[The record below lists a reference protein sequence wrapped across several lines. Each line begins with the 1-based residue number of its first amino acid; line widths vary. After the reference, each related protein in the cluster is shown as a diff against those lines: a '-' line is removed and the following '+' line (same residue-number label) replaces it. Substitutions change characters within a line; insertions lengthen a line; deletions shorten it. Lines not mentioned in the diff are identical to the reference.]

1 MFRLPLLDS
10 TVESRSSTLPL
21 APVSLRPEAESAS
34 EARPDRLS
42 TRDYVRYSAKLGARM
57 LASRLFSQH
66 RPLLVNIEP
75 THRCNLD
82 CVYCD
87 KVDQKS
93 PQMTTSAALQMLDE
107 LAAFGT
113 LSVCFDGGEPL
124 VHPGIEQLVR
134 RAKTHG
140 LRVSMSTNGMLLHRK
155 PRVLDCVDTIKISI
169 DGPAHV
175 HDAGRGA
182 GSFEK
187 SLAGARLALEAGCK
201 VAIRMTLAAHNVQYF
216 KDVIAYAKQLGIQ
229 ALFQP
234 AIGNIMNGADAPEAH
249 SADVDGYRAAID
261 ELLRLKRAGEP
272 IGNEPLCLEHLRNWP
287 DPTPVNTCSG
297 GRVEVAIG
305 PDGNMYPCGRT
316 GRNLPAP
323 NVFELGVARAF
334 QHVLRPTDC
343 QNCWCTL
350 TVAGCFLY
358 GGDIRLLR
366 RK

>member
-1 MFRLPLLDS
+1 MFRLPLLEDS
-10 TVESRSSTLPL
+10 P
-21 APVSLRPEAESAS
+21 AKFANPAEADPP
-34 EARPDRLS
+34 ARPRRFGA
-42 TRDYVRYSAKLGARM
+42 RDYVGYGAKLTTRM
-57 LASRLFSQH
+57 LASRLLSRH

-87 KVDQKS
+87 KVDAKS
-93 PQMTTSAALQMLDE
+93 PQMETGAALCMLDE
-107 LAAFGT
+107 LAELGT

-124 VHPGIEQLVR
+124 VHPGIVALVQ

-140 LRVSMSTNGMLLHRK
+140 LRVSMSTNGMLLRRK
-155 PRVLDCVDTIKISI
+155 PRVLDCIDVIKISI

-175 HDAGRGA
+175 HDQGRGR
-182 GSFEK
+182 GSFDK
-187 SLAGARLALEAGCK
+187 AMDGARFALEHGCK
-201 VAIRMTLAAHNVQYF
+201 VAIRMTLAAHNVEYF
-216 KDVIAYAKQLGIQ
+216 PEVIRQAKQLGIQ

-234 AIGNIMNGADAPEAH
+234 AIGNIMNGSDAPEAH
-249 SADVDGYRAAID
+249 SADVAGYRSAID
-261 ELLRLKRAGEP
+261 ALLELKRRGEP
-272 IGNEPLCLEHLRNWP
+272 IGNEVVCLEHLRHWP

-305 PDGNMYPCGRT
+305 PEGNMYPCGRT
-316 GRNLPAP
+316 GRNMPAP

-334 QHVLRPTDC
+334 EHVLRPTDC

-358 GGDIRLLR
+358 GGGLGLLR
-366 RK
+366 RR

>member
-1 MFRLPLLDS
+1 MFRLPLL
-10 TVESRSSTLPL
+10 
-21 APVSLRPEAESAS
+21 ESANNVRDS
-34 EARPDRLS
+34 ALHFDAAAEPERVNRLS
-42 TRDYVRYSAKLGARM
+42 TRDYIGYSAKLASRM
-57 LASRLFSQH
+57 LASRVFARH

-87 KVDQKS
+87 KVDAQS
-93 PQMTTSAALQMLDE
+93 PQMETGAALHMLDE
-107 LAAFGT
+107 LAALGT

-124 VHPGIEQLVR
+124 VHPGIEKLVR

-140 LRVSMSTNGMLLHRK
+140 LRVSMSTNGMLLKKK
-155 PRVLDCVDTIKISI
+155 PRVLDCVDVIKISI

-175 HDAGRGA
+175 HDAGRGR

-187 SLAGARLALEAGCK
+187 SMAGARLALEAGCK

-216 KDVIAYAKQLGIQ
+216 EDVIGHAKELGVQ

-249 SADVDGYRAAID
+249 SADVAGYRAAID
-261 ELLRLKRAGEP
+261 ELMRLKRQGEP
-272 IGNEPLCLEHLRNWP
+272 IGNEPVCLEHLRNWP

-305 PDGNMYPCGRT
+305 PEGNMYPCGRT
-316 GRNLPAP
+316 GRNQPAP

-334 QHVLRPTDC
+334 EHVLRPTDC

-350 TVAGCFLY
+350 TVAGCFMY
-358 GGDIRLLR
+358 GGDLRLLR
-366 RK
+366 RR

>member
-1 MFRLPLLDS
+1 MYRLPLL
-10 TVESRSSTLPL
+10 ESRSEPSSPDTALL
-21 APVSLRPEAESAS
+21 AGEA
-34 EARPDRLS
+34 
-42 TRDYVRYSAKLGARM
+42 TRGRRFGAGDYVGYSARLALGM
-57 LASRLFSQH
+57 LGSRLLARH

-87 KVDQKS
+87 KVDPKS
-93 PQMTTSAALQMLDE
+93 PQMETSAALHLLDE
-107 LAAFGT
+107 LAALGT

-140 LRVSMSTNGMLLHRK
+140 MRVAMSTNGMLLPRK
-155 PRVLDCVDTIKISI
+155 PRVLDCVDVVKISI

-175 HDAGRGA
+175 HDQGRGR

-187 SLAGARLALEAGCK
+187 SMNGARLALAAGCK
-201 VAIRMTLAAHNVQYF
+201 VALRMTLAAHNVAYF
-216 KDVIAYAKQLGIQ
+216 EDVIRFAKELGIV

-234 AIGNIMNGADAPEAH
+234 AIGNIMNGSDAPAAH
-249 SADVDGYRAAID
+249 SAEVDGYRAAID
-261 ELLRLKRAGEP
+261 ELMRLKRAGEP
-272 IGNEPLCLEHLRNWP
+272 IGNERVCLEHLRNWP
-287 DPTPVNTCSG
+287 EPTPVDRCSG

-305 PDGNMYPCGRT
+305 PDGGMYPCGRT
-316 GRNLPAP
+316 GRNQPAP
-323 NVFELGVARAF
+323 NVFEVGAAAAF
-334 QHVLRPTDC
+334 EEVLRPTDC

-358 GGDIRLLR
+358 GGNLRLLER
-366 RK
+366 R

>member
-1 MFRLPLLDS
+1 VPSDAAALEADVPRGRRFGPKDHVAYGTKLALGMLG
-10 TVESRSSTLPL
+10 SR
-21 APVSLRPEAESAS
+21 AF
-34 EARPDRLS
+34 
-42 TRDYVRYSAKLGARM
+42 
-57 LASRLFSQH
+57 SRH
-66 RPLLVNIEP
+66 RPLLLNIEP

-87 KVDQKS
+87 KVDPKS
-93 PQMTTSAALQMLDE
+93 PQMETAAALQLLDE
-107 LAAFGT
+107 LAALGT

-124 VHPGIEQLVR
+124 VHPGIEPLVR

-140 LRVSMSTNGMLLHRK
+140 MRVSMSTNGMLLHRK
-155 PRVLDCVDTIKISI
+155 PRVLDGVDVVKISI

-175 HDAGRGA
+175 HDAGRGR
-182 GSFEK
+182 GSFDK
-187 SLAGARLALEAGCK
+187 SMAGARYALAAGCK
-201 VAIRMTLAAHNVQYF
+201 VAIRMTLAAHNVGYF
-216 KDVIAYAKQLGIQ
+216 EDVIFHAKQLGIQ

-249 SADVDGYRAAID
+249 SADVAGYRAAID
-261 ELLRLKRAGEP
+261 ELMRLKRAGEP
-272 IGNEPLCLEHLRNWP
+272 IGNERVCLEHLRNWP

-323 NVFELGVARAF
+323 NVFELGAAAAF
-334 QHVLRPTDC
+334 EHVLRPTDC
-343 QNCWCTL
+343 RNCWCTL

-358 GGDIRLLR
+358 GGDLRLLQR
-366 RK
+366 R

>member
-1 MFRLPLLDS
+1 LPSDAVAL
-10 TVESRSSTLPL
+10 
-21 APVSLRPEAESAS
+21 EAEAPRGQRFGAS
-34 EARPDRLS
+34 
-42 TRDYVRYSAKLGARM
+42 DYLGYGAKLALGM
-57 LASRLFSQH
+57 LGSRVLSRH

-87 KVDQKS
+87 KVDPKS
-93 PQMTTSAALQMLDE
+93 PQMETSAALHMLDE
-107 LAAFGT
+107 LAELGT

-140 LRVSMSTNGMLLHRK
+140 MRVSMSTNGMLLQRK
-155 PRVLDCVDTIKISI
+155 PRVLDGVDVVKISI

-175 HDAGRGA
+175 HDAGRGR

-187 SLAGARLALEAGCK
+187 SMAGARFALEAGCK
-201 VAIRMTLAAHNVQYF
+201 VAIRMTLAAHNVGYF
-216 KDVIAYAKQLGIQ
+216 EDVIRYAKELGIQ

-234 AIGNIMNGADAPEAH
+234 AIGNIMNGSDAPEAH
-249 SADVDGYRAAID
+249 SADVAGYRAAID
-261 ELLRLKRAGEP
+261 ELMRLKHAGEP
-272 IGNEPLCLEHLRNWP
+272 IGNESVCLEHLRNWP

-305 PDGNMYPCGRT
+305 PEGNMYPCGRT
-316 GRNLPAP
+316 GRNQAAP
-323 NVFELGVARAF
+323 NVFELGVAAAF
-334 QHVLRPTDC
+334 EHVLRPTDC

-358 GGDIRLLR
+358 GGDLRLLR
-366 RK
+366 RR

>member
-1 MFRLPLLDS
+1 MFRLPLLDAS
-10 TVESRSSTLPL
+10 NAPSATFTTTPPPPRHPAPHEVEPPRE
-21 APVSLRPEAESAS
+21 R
-34 EARPDRLS
+34 RFG
-42 TRDYVRYSAKLGARM
+42 TRDYARYGVK
-57 LASRLFSQH
+57 LASGMLGSRLLSRH

-87 KVDQKS
+87 KVNPKS
-93 PQMTTSAALQMLDE
+93 PQMETAAALNLLDE
-107 LAAFGT
+107 LAAIGT
-113 LSVCFDGGEPL
+113 VSVCFDGGEPL

-134 RAKTHG
+134 RAKRHG
-140 LRVSMSTNGMLLHRK
+140 LRVSMSTNGMLFERK
-155 PRVLDCVDTIKISI
+155 PSVLDHVDVVKISI

-175 HDAGRGA
+175 HDAGRGR
-182 GSFEK
+182 GTFEK
-187 SLAGARLALEAGCK
+187 SMAGARFALAAGCK
-201 VAIRMTLAAHNVQYF
+201 VAIRMTLSAHNVGYF
-216 KDVIAYAKQLGIQ
+216 EDVILQARQLGIQ

-249 SADVDGYRAAID
+249 SADVSGYRAAID
-261 ELLRLKRAGEP
+261 ELMRLKRSGEP
-272 IGNEPLCLEHLRNWP
+272 IGNERVCLEHLRNWP

-305 PDGNMYPCGRT
+305 PEGNMYPCGRT

-334 QHVLRPTDC
+334 EQVLRPTDC

-358 GGDIRLLR
+358 GGDLRLLQR
-366 RK
+366 R

>member
-1 MFRLPLLDS
+1 MHRLPLID
-10 TVESRSSTLPL
+10 TSSPRPPRDAVALEADTPRGRRFG
-21 APVSLRPEAESAS
+21 VS
-34 EARPDRLS
+34 
-42 TRDYVRYSAKLGARM
+42 DYVGYGAKLAAGM
-57 LASRLFSQH
+57 LGSRVLSRH

-87 KVDQKS
+87 KVDPRS
-93 PQMTTSAALQMLDE
+93 PQMETAAALNMLDE
-107 LAAFGT
+107 LAALGT

-140 LRVSMSTNGMLLHRK
+140 MRVSMSTNGMLLKRK
-155 PRVLDCVDTIKISI
+155 PRVLDCVDVVKISI

-175 HDAGRGA
+175 HDAGRGR

-187 SLAGARLALEAGCK
+187 SIAGARLALESGCK
-201 VAIRMTLAAHNVQYF
+201 VAIRMTLAAHNVGYF
-216 KDVIAYAKQLGIQ
+216 EDVIRHAKELGVQ

-234 AIGNIMNGADAPEAH
+234 AIGNIMNGSDAPEAH
-249 SADVDGYRAAID
+249 SAEVASYRAAID
-261 ELLRLKRAGEP
+261 ELMRLKRAGEP
-272 IGNEPLCLEHLRNWP
+272 IGNESVCLEHLRNWP
-287 DPTPVNTCSG
+287 DPTPVDTCSG

-316 GRNLPAP
+316 GRNQPAP
-323 NVFELGVARAF
+323 NVFELGVAKAF
-334 QHVLRPTDC
+334 EHVLRPTDC

-358 GGDIRLLR
+358 GGDVRLLR
-366 RK
+366 RR

>member
-1 MFRLPLLDS
+1 MSETALHFDAAAEPER
-10 TVESRSSTLPL
+10 
-21 APVSLRPEAESAS
+21 VS
-34 EARPDRLS
+34 RLS
-42 TRDYVRYSAKLGARM
+42 TRDYIGYSAKLASRM
-57 LASRLFSQH
+57 LASRVFAQH

-87 KVDQKS
+87 KVDAKS
-93 PQMTTSAALQMLDE
+93 PQMETAAALHMLDE
-107 LAAFGT
+107 LAALGT

-124 VHPGIEQLVR
+124 VHPGIEKLVR

-140 LRVSMSTNGMLLHRK
+140 LRVSMSTNGMLLKKK
-155 PRVLDCVDTIKISI
+155 PRVLDCVDVVKISI

-175 HDAGRGA
+175 HDAGRGR

-187 SLAGARLALEAGCK
+187 SMAGARLALAAGCK

-216 KDVIAYAKQLGIQ
+216 EDVIRHAKELGVQ

-234 AIGNIMNGADAPEAH
+234 AIGNIMNGSDAPEAH
-249 SADVDGYRAAID
+249 SAEVASYRAAID
-261 ELLRLKRAGEP
+261 ELMRLKRRGEP
-272 IGNEPLCLEHLRNWP
+272 IGNEPVCLEHLRNWP
-287 DPTPVNTCSG
+287 EPTPVNTCSG

-305 PDGNMYPCGRT
+305 PEGNMYPCGRT
-316 GRNLPAP
+316 GRNQPAP

-334 QHVLRPTDC
+334 EHVLRPTDC

-350 TVAGCFLY
+350 TVAGCFMY
-358 GGDIRLLR
+358 GGDLRLLR
-366 RK
+366 RR

>member
-1 MFRLPLLDS
+1 MHRLPLLDS
-10 TVESRSSTLPL
+10 SMNR
-21 APVSLRPEAESAS
+21 APGDAVALEADA
-34 EARPDRLS
+34 ARGRRFGA
-42 TRDYVRYSAKLGARM
+42 TDYVAYGAKLGVGM
-57 LASRLFSQH
+57 LGSRVLSRH

-87 KVDQKS
+87 KVDPKS
-93 PQMTTSAALQMLDE
+93 PQMETSAALRMLDE
-107 LAAFGT
+107 LAELGT

-140 LRVSMSTNGMLLHRK
+140 MRVSMSSNGMLLKRK
-155 PRVLDCVDTIKISI
+155 PRVLDCVDVLKISI
-169 DGPAHV
+169 DGPADV
-175 HDAGRGA
+175 HDAGRGR

-187 SLAGARLALEAGCK
+187 SIAGARFALAAGCK
-201 VAIRMTLAAHNVQYF
+201 VAIRMTLAAHNVGYF
-216 KDVIAYAKQLGIQ
+216 EDVIRYAKELGIQ

-234 AIGNIMNGADAPEAH
+234 AIGNIMNGSDAPEAH
-249 SADVDGYRAAID
+249 SAEVASYRAAID
-261 ELLRLKRAGEP
+261 ELMRLKRAGEP
-272 IGNEPLCLEHLRNWP
+272 IGNESVCLEHLRHWP
-287 DPTPVNTCSG
+287 DPTPVDTCSG

-305 PDGNMYPCGRT
+305 PEGNMYPCGRT

-323 NVFELGVARAF
+323 NVFELGVAKAF
-334 QHVLRPTDC
+334 EHVLRPTDC

-358 GGDIRLLR
+358 GGDLRLLR
-366 RK
+366 R

>member
-1 MFRLPLLDS
+1 
-10 TVESRSSTLPL
+10 
-21 APVSLRPEAESAS
+21 
-34 EARPDRLS
+34 
-42 TRDYVRYSAKLGARM
+42 M
-57 LASRLFSQH
+57 LASRLLSKH

-87 KVDQKS
+87 KVDPKS
-93 PQMTTSAALQMLDE
+93 PQMETSAALNLLDQ
-107 LAAFGT
+107 LAQLGT

-124 VHPGIEQLVR
+124 VHPGIDQLVR

-140 LRVSMSTNGMLLHRK
+140 MRVAMSTNGMLLPRK
-155 PRVLDCVDTIKISI
+155 PRVLDNVDVVKISI

-175 HDAGRGA
+175 HDRGRGQ

-187 SLAGARLALEAGCK
+187 SMAGARLALDAGCK
-201 VAIRMTLAAHNVQYF
+201 VAIRMTLAAHNVPYF
-216 KDVIAYAKQLGIQ
+216 ADVIRYAKQLGIQ

-249 SADVDGYRAAID
+249 SAEVESYRGAID

-272 IGNEPLCLEHLRNWP
+272 IGNEVVCLEHLRNWP
-287 DPTPVNTCSG
+287 DPTPVSTCSG

-305 PDGNMYPCGRT
+305 PEGNMYPCGRT

-323 NVFELGVARAF
+323 NVFELGAAKAF
-334 QHVLRPTDC
+334 EHVLRPTDC

-358 GGDIRLLR
+358 GGDLGLLR
-366 RK
+366 RR

>member
-1 MFRLPLLDS
+1 MIRLPLL
-10 TVESRSSTLPL
+10 
-21 APVSLRPEAESAS
+21 ESAPAPS
-34 EARPDRLS
+34 TEGDPPAGVHRLRK
-42 TRDYVRYSAKLGARM
+42 RDYVGYSAKLASRM
-57 LASRLFSQH
+57 LASRLFSRH

-87 KVDQKS
+87 KVDARS
-93 PQMTTSAALQMLDE
+93 PQMETQAALRMIDE
-107 LAAFGT
+107 LAALGT
-113 LSVCFDGGEPL
+113 VSVCFDGGEPL
-124 VHPGIEQLVR
+124 VHPGILALVQ

-140 LRVSMSTNGMLLHRK
+140 LRVSMSTNGMLLRRK
-155 PRVLDCVDTIKISI
+155 PRVLDYVDVIKISI

-175 HDAGRGA
+175 HDEGRGR
-182 GSFEK
+182 GSFDK
-187 SLAGARLALEAGCK
+187 SIDGARFALEAGCK

-216 KDVIAYAKQLGIQ
+216 RDVIQSAKELGIQ

-249 SADVDGYRAAID
+249 SADVAGYRAAID
-261 ELLRLKRAGEP
+261 ELMRLKRSGEP
-272 IGNEPLCLEHLRNWP
+272 IGNERVCLEHLRHWP

-305 PDGNMYPCGRT
+305 PEGNMYPCGRT

-334 QHVLRPTDC
+334 EHVLRPTDC

-358 GGDIRLLR
+358 GGDLRLLQR
-366 RK
+366 R

>member
-1 MFRLPLLDS
+1 MHRLPLLNDHEPLLQ
-10 TVESRSSTLPL
+10 TESRPN
-21 APVSLRPEAESAS
+21 RF
-34 EARPDRLS
+34 RK
-42 TRDYVRYSAKLGARM
+42 RDYVGYSVKLGARM
-57 LASRLFSQH
+57 LASRVLSEH

-87 KVDQKS
+87 KVNPKS
-93 PQMTTSAALQMLDE
+93 PQMETGAALNMLDE
-107 LAAFGT
+107 LARLGT

-140 LRVSMSTNGMLLHRK
+140 MRVSMSTNGMLFRKK
-155 PRVLDCVDTIKISI
+155 PRVLDSVDVVKISI
-169 DGPAHV
+169 DGPRHV
-175 HDAGRGA
+175 HDEGRGP
-182 GSFEK
+182 GSFQK
-187 SLAGARLALEAGCK
+187 SMEGARFALAAGCK
-201 VAIRMTLAAHNVQYF
+201 VAIRMTLAAHNVAYF
-216 KDVIAYAKQLGIQ
+216 ADVIRYAKELGIQ

-249 SADVDGYRAAID
+249 SADVTAYREAIE
-261 ELLRLKRAGEP
+261 ELMRLKRAGEP
-272 IGNEPLCLEHLRNWP
+272 IGNEVVCLEHLRNWP

-323 NVFELGVARAF
+323 NVFEMGVARAF
-334 QHVLRPTDC
+334 DRVLRPTDC

-358 GGDIRLLR
+358 GGNLGLLR
-366 RK
+366 RR

>member
-1 MFRLPLLDS
+1 MYRLPLL
-10 TVESRSSTLPL
+10 EPSSDRVPNDATGLE
-21 APVSLRPEAESAS
+21 ADVHRGRRFRPKDHVA
-34 EARPDRLS
+34 
-42 TRDYVRYSAKLGARM
+42 YGAKLALGM
-57 LASRLFSQH
+57 LGSRAFSRH

-87 KVDQKS
+87 KVDPKS
-93 PQMTTSAALQMLDE
+93 PQMDTAAALQLLDE
-107 LAAFGT
+107 LAALGT

-140 LRVSMSTNGMLLHRK
+140 MRVSMSTNGMLLHRK
-155 PRVLDCVDTIKISI
+155 PRVLDGVDVVKISI

-175 HDAGRGA
+175 HDAGRGR
-182 GSFEK
+182 GSFDK
-187 SLAGARLALEAGCK
+187 SMAGARYALAAGCK
-201 VAIRMTLAAHNVQYF
+201 VAIRMTLAAHNVGYF
-216 KDVIAYAKQLGIQ
+216 EDVIFHAKQLGIQ

-234 AIGNIMNGADAPEAH
+234 AIGNIMNGSDAPEAH
-249 SADVDGYRAAID
+249 SADVAGYRAAID
-261 ELLRLKRAGEP
+261 ELMRLKRAGEP
-272 IGNEPLCLEHLRNWP
+272 IGNERVCLEHLRNWP
-287 DPTPVNTCSG
+287 DPTPVDTCSG

-323 NVFELGVARAF
+323 NVFELGAAAAF
-334 QHVLRPTDC
+334 EHVLRPTDC
-343 QNCWCTL
+343 RNCWCTL

-358 GGDIRLLR
+358 GGDLRLLQR
-366 RK
+366 R

>member
-1 MFRLPLLDS
+1 MYRLPLLDS
-10 TVESRSSTLPL
+10 STPGSASDVAAL
-21 APVSLRPEAESAS
+21 EAEAP
-34 EARPDRLS
+34 RGRRLS
-42 TRDYVRYSAKLGARM
+42 ARDYVGYGAKLAVGMLGSRM
-57 LASRLFSQH
+57 LERH

-87 KVDQKS
+87 KVDPKS
-93 PQMTTSAALQMLDE
+93 PQMETSAALNMLDE
-107 LAAFGT
+107 LAALGT

-140 LRVSMSTNGMLLHRK
+140 MRVSMSTNGMLLKRK
-155 PRVLDCVDTIKISI
+155 PRVLDGVDVVKISI
-169 DGPAHV
+169 DGPAHI
-175 HDAGRGA
+175 HDAGRGR

-187 SLAGARLALEAGCK
+187 SIQGARFALAAGCK
-201 VAIRMTLAAHNVQYF
+201 VAIRMTLAAHNVGYF
-216 KDVIAYAKQLGIQ
+216 EDVIRAAKELGIQ

-234 AIGNIMNGADAPEAH
+234 AIGNIMNGSDAPEAH
-249 SADVDGYRAAID
+249 SADVEGYRSAID
-261 ELLRLKRAGEP
+261 ELMRLKRAGEP
-272 IGNEPLCLEHLRNWP
+272 IGNESVCLEHLRNWP
-287 DPTPVNTCSG
+287 EPTAVTCSG

-323 NVFELGVARAF
+323 NVFELGVAKAF
-334 QHVLRPTDC
+334 EHVLRPTDC

-358 GGDIRLLR
+358 GGDLRLLR
-366 RK
+366 RR

>member
-1 MFRLPLLDS
+1 MYRLPLLEGPSARAPRD
-10 TVESRSSTLPL
+10 TVALPAETSRGRRFGPTDY
-21 APVSLRPEAESAS
+21 VGYSLRLAAGMLGSRAL
-34 EARPDRLS
+34 AR
-42 TRDYVRYSAKLGARM
+42 
-57 LASRLFSQH
+57 H

-87 KVDQKS
+87 KVNAKS
-93 PQMTTSAALQMLDE
+93 PQMETSAALHLLDQ
-107 LAAFGT
+107 LAALGT

-140 LRVSMSTNGMLLHRK
+140 MRVSMSTNGMLLQRK
-155 PRVLDCVDTIKISI
+155 PRVLDCVDVVKISI

-175 HDAGRGA
+175 HDQGRGR

-187 SLAGARLALEAGCK
+187 SMSGARFALTAGCK
-201 VAIRMTLAAHNVQYF
+201 VAIRMTLAAHNVGYF
-216 KDVIAYAKQLGIQ
+216 EDVIRAAKELGVP

-234 AIGNIMNGADAPEAH
+234 AIGNIMNGSDAPEAH
-249 SADVDGYRAAID
+249 SADVASYRAAID
-261 ELLRLKRAGEP
+261 ELMRLKRAGEP
-272 IGNEPLCLEHLRNWP
+272 IGNERVCLEHLRHWP
-287 DPTPVNTCSG
+287 EPTPVTCSG

-305 PDGNMYPCGRT
+305 PDGGMYPCGRT

-323 NVFELGVARAF
+323 NVFEVGVARAF
-334 QHVLRPTDC
+334 ERVLRPDDC
-343 QNCWCTL
+343 NNCWCTL

-358 GGDIRLLR
+358 GGDLRLLR
-366 RK
+366 R